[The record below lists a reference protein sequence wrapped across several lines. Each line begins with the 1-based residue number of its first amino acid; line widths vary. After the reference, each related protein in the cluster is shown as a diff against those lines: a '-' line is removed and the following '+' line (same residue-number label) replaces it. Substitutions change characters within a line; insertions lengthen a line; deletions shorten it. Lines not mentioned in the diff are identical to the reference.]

1 MQKVLFLTDSFTSEG
16 SFIQMSSQSPKNL
29 QRYVHIHP
37 TNIVSSKANY
47 NKEVLVISPKE
58 LDILKGNI
66 KNFVKEFA
74 GYDLKTIEEDY
85 IYKAQAK
92 HHLILE
98 DIERIYAIKTIKE
111 N

>member
-1 MQKVLFLTDSFTSEG
+1 MNNHIGWFEDTYGKDMTV
-16 SFIQMSSQSPKNL
+16 
-29 QRYVHIHP
+29 RYVHIHP